1 MNEEA
6 LAAAGA
12 FAIPEGALSCRAF
25 GNGHINHTYLISVEG
40 SAERFILQQ
49 INQYVFHHP
58 DQVQANILAVTDHL
72 RRKILL
78 AGGDPDR
85 EALRMVPARD
95 GRIWHL
101 DGQGNWWRVF
111 PFVEGSFSM
120 DLPDS
125 PEIFEK
131 CGRAF
136 GRFQLQLDDFPAD
149 QLYET
154 IPNFHNTP
162 WRLSNLEEAARKD
175 SEGRLSGVR
184 EELEFCLKRAEWA
197 GRLTDGLRSG
207 RLPARVTHND
217 TKLNNVLLDRETG
230 EPLCIVDLDTV
241 MPGLMACDFGEGI
254 RTGASTA
261 PEDERD
267 LSRIDLSLPLVR
279 AFSRGF
285 LSELRE
291 RLSPEELRSLP
302 WGVRLMTLENGMRFL
317 TDYLEGDRYFAI
329 HRPGHNLDRARAQLT
344 LLSRIEER
352 WDDLRAAV
360 EEE

>member
-1 MNEEA
+1 M
-6 LAAAGA
+6 
-12 FAIPEGALSCRAF
+12 
-25 GNGHINHTYLISVEG
+25 EG